1 MKKLILFLFVA
12 LLTQVF
18 TSCKDDDEYFIT
30 DADLN
35 GVYFGT
41 IDVDAPLE
49 GVDISVKDIKQK
61 IYITKTNENLVKLEL
76 KNFVFSY
83 GEITMPIGDIVVDN
97 IKVAK
102 GGDVFSLEG
111 TGSLDLLVGHCEVAV
126 DGDVTEAGVCNINI
140 GVNVTSPIE
149 MKVKVVF
156 NGKRAEADKSSEAA
170 VLKFDIASPV
180 VLGTVIEDNRIVIH
194 VADTIEDFNFTPVI
208 EVSAGAK
215 VTPESGKK
223 QDFAEDVVYTV
234 TSEDGIVTKE
244 YKVTC
249 EKRGVYNFE
258 GWSIDKGN
266 SDEKLQYPLA
276 DGWATCNP
284 AVMLIKSL
292 GGLAKPE
299 PIVYGGPWA
308 VNSTTTAHSGEYAA
322 EIQSLDTKGGNML
335 GQDVPKV
342 TAGTIFLGK
351 FDAFAALGGAMKAT
365 KFGIMYEY
373 KPLSVSGYYQYTPG
387 ETYYNKNEAD
397 PKGLDSC
404 SVTAVLYEVESN
416 ADKYILD
423 GSNIY
428 TSDKVVAIGQ
438 FADGKKVTE
447 WTSFKFDLNY
457 IQAYDPEKL
466 YRFAIIFSS
475 SKEGAAYKGAVGSK
489 MLIDDVEVVVE

>member
-41 IDVDAPLE
+41 MDVDAPLE

-83 GEITMPIGDIVVDN
+83 GAITMPIGDIVVDN
-97 IKVAK
+97 IKVSK
-102 GGDVFSLEG
+102 SGDVFSLDG
-111 TGSLDLLVGHCEVAV
+111 TGSLDLQVGHCEVSV
-126 DGDVTEAGVCNINI
+126 SGDVTVAGVCNINI
-140 GVNVTSPIE
+140 GVNVTSPME
-149 MKVKVVF
+149 MKVKVAF
-156 NGKRAEADKSSEAA
+156 NGKRTDADKSSEAA
-170 VLKFDIASPV
+170 ILKFDVDSPV
-180 VLGTVIEDNRIVIH
+180 VLGTVIGDDKIVIN
-194 VADTIEDFNFTPVI
+194 VADTTEDFNFTPVI

-215 VTPESGKK
+215 ITPESGKK
-223 QDFAEDVVYTV
+223 QDFTQEVVYTV
-234 TSEDGIVTKE
+234 VSEDGIVTRE

-258 GWSIDKGN
+258 GWSVDKSN
-266 SDEKLQYPLA
+266 SEEKLQYPLA

-284 AVMLIKSL
+284 AVMLIKGL
-292 GGLAKPE
+292 GALAQPE
-299 PIVYGGPWA
+299 PIVYEGPWA
-308 VNSTTTAHSGEYAA
+308 VNPTTTAHSGEYAA
-322 EIQSLDTKGGNML
+322 EIQSLDTKGGNMM

-342 TAGTIFLGK
+342 TAGTIFLGT
-351 FDAFAALGGAMKAT
+351 FDAMAALGGAMKAT

-373 KPLSVSGYYQYTPG
+373 KPLAVSGYYQYTPG
-387 ETYYNKNEAD
+387 ETYYNKNEVD
-397 PKGLDSC
+397 PTGLDSC
-404 SVTAVLYEVESN
+404 SVAAVLYEVSSDSKNE
-416 ADKYILD
+416 ILD

-428 TSDKVVAIGQ
+428 TSDKIVAIGQ
-438 FADGKKVTE
+438 FADGKKVTD

-457 IQAYDPEKL
+457 IQSYDPEKL

-475 SKEGAAYKGAVGSK
+475 SKEGAAYKGAIGSK